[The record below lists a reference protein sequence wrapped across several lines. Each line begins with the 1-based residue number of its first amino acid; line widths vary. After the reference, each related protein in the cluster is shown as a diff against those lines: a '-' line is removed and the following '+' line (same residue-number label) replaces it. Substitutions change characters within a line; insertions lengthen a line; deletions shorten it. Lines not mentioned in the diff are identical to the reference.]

1 MKDIKIAL
9 LNDMKVY
16 MKAKSKV
23 KLAGI
28 RMANAAIKNKEI
40 DIKRELTDEEIIAI
54 LKKQVKEHQE
64 SISFLKEEDVE
75 ARTEY
80 EAYINAL
87 SRFIP
92 EDMPREEAKAI
103 AVKLLADNYI
113 VFKPHK
119 GQAMK
124 LVMSEL
130 KGKIDGKVIQ
140 EIVDE
145 ILI

>member
-1 MKDIKIAL
+1 MLKQEL
-9 LNDMKVY
+9 TNDMKAY

-23 KLAGI
+23 QLAGI

-40 DIKRELTDEEIIAI
+40 DVKRELTDEEIIAI

-75 ARTEY
+75 TKKEY
-80 EAYINAL
+80 ETYINVL
-87 SRFIP
+87 SKFIP
-92 EDMPREEAKAI
+92 QDMSREEAKAI
-103 AVKLLADNYI
+103 IVKLLADNYI
-113 VFKPHK
+113 AFKQDK
-119 GQAMK
+119 GKAMK

-130 KGKIDGKVIQ
+130 KGKLDGKVIQ
-140 EIVDE
+140 GIVDE